1 MWIIRTS
8 YGAPVIDIRQLKVL
22 QAQARSCGRVC
33 NFFYTDKGLMD
44 GVFYMDSKA
53 SPKSRSHSGMILDP
67 LSFAE
72 IEASKSNFETIRHQR
87 CNDPLGKQVTE
98 HFYPS
103 ESQE

>member
-1 MWIIRTS
+1 M
-8 YGAPVIDIRQLKVL
+8 IDMKQLKKL
-22 QAQARSCGRVC
+22 QAQARSHGRVC
-33 NFFYTDKGLMD
+33 TFFYTDTGYMD
-44 GVFYMDSKA
+44 AVFYMDPKA
-53 SPKSRSHSGMILDP
+53 SPKCKSRGGMIFDP

-72 IEASKSNFETIRHQR
+72 IEANKSNFETIRHQR